1 MHLVVNR
8 VRSEGDVG
16 RVLGYAE
23 ALGGF
28 VFTSVSALPYD
39 EVAIESEPAVDRLLE
54 GSLLAIGV
62 DTLADIVL
70 PDVVLPDIAAPVEA
84 WS

>member
-1 MHLVVNR
+1 M
-8 VRSEGDVG
+8 
-16 RVLGYAE
+16 
-23 ALGGF
+23 
-28 VFTSVSALPYD
+28 
-39 EVAIESEPAVDRLLE
+39 AIESEPAVDRLLE